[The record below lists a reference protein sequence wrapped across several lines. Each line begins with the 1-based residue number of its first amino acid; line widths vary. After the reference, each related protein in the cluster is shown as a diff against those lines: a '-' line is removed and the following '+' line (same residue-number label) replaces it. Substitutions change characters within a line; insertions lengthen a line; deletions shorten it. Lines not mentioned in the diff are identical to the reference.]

1 MPRFYTRN
9 LVIHSTKH
17 LLRACCTPAI
27 YYILDS
33 VVDVWVI
40 SVNKKEN
47 SSCPHGAWVL
57 VEGDRGETNTQ
68 LTQVCKVVVN
78 AKKTKWWE
86 AAVRWGGCFRRAG
99 QADEGLT
106 GSTQVVPYVSGRP
119 WRLSL
124 WGSDDLESEDKVL
137 SWGIRYGYA
146 GGCLLGCL
154 RLSLTE
160 HRLSISST
168 PALS

>member
-17 LLRACCTPAI
+17 LLRACCTPPI

-57 VEGDRGETNTQ
+57 AEGDRQQTVNVIRKANRLLEGYSITEKKVGNAEALEISEVCHFIFAVLCGLWDLSSQ
-68 LTQVCKVVVN
+68 PGLKPVPLQWKCRVLTTDPQGIPWSDFLKEDGALRVDW
-78 AKKTKWWE
+78 A
-86 AAVRWGGCFRRAG
+86 
-99 QADEGLT
+99 
-106 GSTQVVPYVSGRP
+106 GRP
-119 WRLSL
+119 LWRLL
-124 WGSDDLESEDKVL
+124 
-137 SWGIRYGYA
+137 
-146 GGCLLGCL
+146 
-154 RLSLTE
+154 
-160 HRLSISST
+160 
-168 PALS
+168 